1 MSLAFL
7 IRLTL
12 RVDDAGMV
20 DDSLQT
26 IRSVADVQFGS
37 GIGKTVFPDGVN
49 ISFSRRTGRIRHVY
63 LSGKLLATRRP
74 TDGFFSLTIEG
85 AQRVLSVEASRLLV
99 EVEDD
104 VADLIAEGR
113 SVFAKHVVDCDPNI
127 RPGEEV
133 VVVNSQRKLLAVG
146 RAVLAGEEMRVFE
159 HGVAVRVRQGT
170 LNRRKGKTKK
180 EK

>member
-1 MSLAFL
+1 M
-7 IRLTL
+7 
-12 RVDDAGMV
+12 RVDDAEMV
-20 DDSLQT
+20 NDSLRT

-37 GIGKTVFPDGVN
+37 GTGKTIFPDGVDV
-49 ISFSRRTGRIRHVY
+49 SFSRRTGRIRHVY
-63 LSGKLLATRRP
+63 LSGTLLATRRP

-85 AQRVLSVEASRLLV
+85 AQRMLSIKASRLSV

-104 VADLIAEGR
+104 VADFIAEGR
-113 SVFAKHVVDCDPNI
+113 SVFAKHVVDCDENI
-127 RPGEEV
+127 RSGEEV

-146 RAVLAGEEMRVFE
+146 RAVLTGEEMRVFQN
-159 HGVAVRVRQGT
+159 GVAVRVRQGT